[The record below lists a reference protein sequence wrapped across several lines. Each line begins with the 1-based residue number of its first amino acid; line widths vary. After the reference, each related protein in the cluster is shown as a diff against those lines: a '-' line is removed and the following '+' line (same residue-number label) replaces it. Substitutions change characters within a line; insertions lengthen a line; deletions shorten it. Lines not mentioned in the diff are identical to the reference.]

1 MVSFYD
7 KSISPNPLKR
17 LLHEFLKWYCYRRW
31 LWNSLKMN
39 SFSVVF
45 SRIFH
50 RHSTDYLQN
59 SHFQEQLIWQNA
71 FSRRSL
77 IWENLFEEVCKIIFL
92 SQWQKFMNY
101 HEISFLTILRS
112 YYVRFNINLALLDK
126 SS

>member
-1 MVSFYD
+1 MSFLNGIATGGGYE
-7 KSISPNPLKR
+7 I
-17 LLHEFLKWYCYRRW
+17 HLKWT
-31 LWNSLKMN
+31 L
-39 SFSVVF
+39 
-45 SRIFH
+45 SRLFFPGYSIYIQQI
-50 RHSTDYLQN
+50 TLQN
-59 SHFQEQLIWQNA
+59 SHFQEQLIWQNT

-112 YYVRFNINLALLDK
+112 CYVRFNINLALLDK